1 MHLLPLRIISS
12 PADVLR
18 GQTWKCDGNGS
29 HITTQHCGKKMIED
43 GTMRMQGVKNAIVG
57 RLEDSLHG
65 RQPLSSA
72 ERVRI
77 EKACRELVLLRN
89 HQKAA

>member
-1 MHLLPLRIISS
+1 
-12 PADVLR
+12 
-18 GQTWKCDGNGS
+18 
-29 HITTQHCGKKMIED
+29 MIED